1 MQSGTTHQ
9 DPPEE
14 GGAARMSRLATWI
27 DRQPRWVLTIYA
39 MAAAFAAYAS
49 MYAFRKPFTAAEY
62 QGLTAFSVVGVV
74 FSYKSIAVISQLL
87 GYMCSKFIGIKVASE
102 ATFSRRVPLVLGLIG
117 CAEIMLVLFGLVP
130 QPWNIVFLFF
140 NGLPLGMVWSLLFG
154 LLEGRR
160 VTEFLGLGMSI
171 SVIFSS
177 GWVKAVGRL
186 TIEQANVSEFW
197 MPAVT
202 GLLFTPLLLLSLA
215 MLQHLPPPDALD
227 RAQRTERAPMSRAQ
241 RHAFVLKHAP
251 GLVLLVLGYMMLMA
265 YRDLRDSFMPDI
277 LREMGHAVDSGSFA
291 RIESFVGLLVIPAMF
306 LLWFFKD
313 NRHGVWANMTLVTI
327 GSLLLGSATLLF
339 QSGRLSPGMFYMVN
353 GAGLYIAFVPYQSTL
368 MDRLLASLH
377 TVATASFL
385 IAIADSFGYLSTVS
399 LYLTRD
405 IYGNFVGRS
414 IPWATLLIVASYV
427 VMVGVPLAILGSGL
441 YFRKHLRA

>member
-1 MQSGTTHQ
+1 MKTRGANG
-9 DPPEE
+9 DPAED
-14 GGAARMSRLATWI
+14 GGAARMSRLAAWI
-27 DRQPRWVLTIYA
+27 DRQPRYVLTIYA
-39 MAAAFAAYAS
+39 TAAAFAAYAS

-62 QGLTAFSVVGVV
+62 RGLTAFSIAGVV

-87 GYMCSKFIGIKVASE
+87 GYMGSKFIGIKVASE
-102 ATFSRRVPLVLGLIG
+102 ATFQRRVPLVLGLIG
-117 CAEIMLVLFGLVP
+117 GAEIMLVLFGLVP

-186 TIEQANVSEFW
+186 TIEQANVSQFW

-215 MLQHLPPPDALD
+215 MLSHLPPPDALD
-227 RAQRTERAPMSRAQ
+227 RAQRTPRAPMSRTQ
-241 RHAFVLKHAP
+241 RHAFMLQHSA
-251 GLVLLVLGYMMLMA
+251 GLVLLVLGYMMLMV

-277 LREMGHAVDSGSFA
+277 LREMGHAADAGTFA
-291 RIESFVGLLVIPAMF
+291 RIESLVGLLVIPAMF

-313 NRHGVWANMTLVTI
+313 NRHAVWANMTLVTI
-327 GSLLLGSATLLF
+327 GALLLGSATLLF
-339 QSGRLSPGMFYMVN
+339 DSGRLSPSLFYILN

-368 MDRLLASLH
+368 MDRLLASLG

-385 IAIADSFGYLSTVS
+385 IAIADSFGYLSTVG

-405 IYGNFVGRS
+405 IYATFVGRS
-414 IPWATLLIVASYV
+414 LPWATLLVAASYV
-427 VMVGVPLAILGSGL
+427 VMVGVPLAVLGSGL